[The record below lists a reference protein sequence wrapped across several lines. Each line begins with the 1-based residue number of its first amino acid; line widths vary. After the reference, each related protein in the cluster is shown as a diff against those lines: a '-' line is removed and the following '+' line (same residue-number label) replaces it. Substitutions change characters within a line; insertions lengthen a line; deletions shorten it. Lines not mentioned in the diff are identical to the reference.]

1 MSVIVQITD
10 SCPECGADH
19 LDMQALTFHKLAPM
33 EVGRVN
39 IEYRRV
45 ECVPPKKMVVYVD
58 QAHGTD
64 KWLRLFVE
72 QAGGKAEVKQVQI
85 RPSGGSAAWID
96 LTNKWGSAWEISKAP
111 PYPLDVNIVGAE
123 GDTVTS
129 YGVLQSAGQLGKMP
143 TNVQFKITN
152 PSDSALI
159 NSVSGSGSAG
169 QSQPA
174 AAAAASPSPSSSPSS
189 SSSSS
194 DCDDVQASTF
204 WSCADQKK
212 WGQCDQWWMKAGG
225 KGANGS
231 NAPKG
236 FCRRT
241 CGACSGGGGGG
252 VATGGRRLAGA
263 SSA

>member
-1 MSVIVQITD
+1 MFSYAVSLFFVELVGEKKRRKKSTETD
-10 SCPECGADH
+10 SYLYIKNSPH
-19 LDMQALTFHKLAPM
+19 PHSKKP
-33 EVGRVN
+33 
-39 IEYRRV
+39 
-45 ECVPPKKMVVYVD
+45 PPKQLVVYVD
-58 QAHGTD
+58 QAYGQD

-129 YGVLQSAGQLGKMP
+129 YGVLASAGQLGKMP

-152 PSDSALI
+152 PSDTALI

-169 QSQPA
+169 QS
-174 AAAAASPSPSSSPSS
+174 SSSSSSAPSS
-189 SSSSS
+189 SSSSPS
-194 DCDDVQASTF
+194 PSPSSGGGGDCDDVPASTF

-225 KGANGS
+225 KGNNGA

-236 FCRRT
+236 FCRKT
-241 CGACSGGGGGG
+241 CGACSGGGGG
-252 VATGGRRLAGA
+252 VQTGGRRLA
-263 SSA
+263 SAATAV

>member
-1 MSVIVQITD
+1 
-10 SCPECGADH
+10 
-19 LDMQALTFHKLAPM
+19 
-33 EVGRVN
+33 
-39 IEYRRV
+39 
-45 ECVPPKKMVVYVD
+45 MVVYVD
-58 QAHGTD
+58 QAHGQD

-129 YGVLQSAGQLGKMP
+129 YGVLASAGQLGKMP

-152 PSDSALI
+152 PADSALI

-169 QSQPA
+169 QS
-174 AAAAASPSPSSSPSS
+174 SSSSSPSS
-189 SSSSS
+189 SSSSPAPS
-194 DCDDVQASTF
+194 PSSSNSNNNSGGGGGDCDDVPASTF

-236 FCRRT
+236 FCRKT

-252 VATGGRRLAGA
+252 GVQTGGRRLAGA
-263 SSA
+263 TTTTTTEAV

>member
-1 MSVIVQITD
+1 MVEKRTKKLNTHTHTYKRTHKHKIIT
-10 SCPECGADH
+10 P
-19 LDMQALTFHKLAPM
+19 KL
-33 EVGRVN
+33 N
-39 IEYRRV
+39 SQ
-45 ECVPPKKMVVYVD
+45 MVVYVD
-58 QAHGTD
+58 QAHGQD

-111 PYPLDVNIVGAE
+111 PYPLDVNIIGAE

-129 YGVLQSAGQLGKMP
+129 YGVLTSAGQLGKMP

-152 PSDSALI
+152 PADSALI

-169 QSQPA
+169 QSPPA
-174 AAAAASPSPSSSPSS
+174 AAASSPSPSSSSS
-189 SSSSS
+189 GGGG
-194 DCDDVQASTF
+194 DCDDVPASTF
-204 WSCADQKK
+204 WSCSDQKK

-225 KGANGS
+225 KGANGA

-236 FCRRT
+236 YCRKT
-241 CGACSGGGGGG
+241 CGACSGGG
-252 VATGGRRLAGA
+252 VQTGGRRLA
-263 SSA
+263 SAA